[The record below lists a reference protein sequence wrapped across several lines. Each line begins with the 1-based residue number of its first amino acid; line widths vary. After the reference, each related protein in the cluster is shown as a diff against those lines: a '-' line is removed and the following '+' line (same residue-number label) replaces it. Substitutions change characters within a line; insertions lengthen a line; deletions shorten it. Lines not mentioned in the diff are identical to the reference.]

1 MTQISING
9 KKLLDKLTDLGW
21 DYQCLTRSGKETY
34 DEIMTMFGVL
44 EEGET
49 WLEEDKMKI
58 EINKEQRELLKYA
71 VLWYECN
78 DEEEEIII
86 DELETKLYNAQE
98 QDLLRSVTNM
108 GGL

>member
-21 DYQCLTRSGKETY
+21 DYQCLTRSVKETY

-49 WLEEDKMKI
+49 WLEED
-58 EINKEQRELLKYA
+58 
-71 VLWYECN
+71 
-78 DEEEEIII
+78 
-86 DELETKLYNAQE
+86 
-98 QDLLRSVTNM
+98 
-108 GGL
+108 